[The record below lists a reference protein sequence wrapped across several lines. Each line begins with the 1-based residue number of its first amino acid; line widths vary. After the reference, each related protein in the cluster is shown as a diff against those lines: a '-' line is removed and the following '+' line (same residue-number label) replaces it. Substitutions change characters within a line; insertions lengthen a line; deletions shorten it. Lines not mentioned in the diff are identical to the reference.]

1 MHPVTGYRQLSHIGR
16 QIQEPAFALL
26 NWPQVAYS
34 LMAVAMWVSS
44 DVALLWGGMVTAV
57 GLLALSVRQ
66 NEFMVAWV
74 WVVGVSTLRRQAQ
87 QPATV
92 EIASGWQTRRPTQG
106 AIVYKVAGAEVVGK
120 V

>member
-1 MHPVTGYRQLSHIGR
+1 MHAVTGYRQLSHIGR

-26 NWPQVAYS
+26 NWPQVAYA
-34 LMAVAMWVSS
+34 LMAVAIWVGSDSS
-44 DVALLWGGMVTAV
+44 WLGGGVLTAV

-66 NEFMVAWV
+66 NEFVVAWV
-74 WVVGVSTLRRQAQ
+74 WGMGVSTVRIQTQ